1 MAPAIASLAP
11 KKMSATRKIRSHL
24 LLAVLC
30 NYSCVFYK
38 VFILIKKE
46 RVPHSQREQRL
57 RRDFEAQTRKI
68 CTEAKP
74 PHVPEVYLTVTR
86 EILRVSARKIPQAR
100 ASMAHALGER

>member
-46 RVPHSQREQRL
+46 RAVIVKDSS
-57 RRDFEAQTRKI
+57 DCGKIFEVERAFSER
-68 CTEAKP
+68 AK
-74 PHVPEVYLTVTR
+74 R
-86 EILRVSARKIPQAR
+86 
-100 ASMAHALGER
+100 